1 MRCAG
6 CPKPNRSLSSAVR
19 HLLRLELHA
28 LLHVLG
34 FAVLVLPH
42 ALVILL
48 SLAPLPLAVSFACL
62 WCFLGNLLHDWHTPD
77 QIQHRM
83 LDGNMQVLSTTWSSR
98 RICCRRSTGLC
109 LSMSTYD
116 FRSPSLSIST

>member
-42 ALVILL
+42 EFVIPF
-48 SLAPLPLAVSFACL
+48 SLAPFPLTLSFACL
-62 WCFLGNLLHDWHTPD
+62 SCLLGVPLLRLVVNTELNP
-77 QIQHRM
+77 
-83 LDGNMQVLSTTWSSR
+83 MQCAQR
-98 RICCRRSTGLC
+98 
-109 LSMSTYD
+109 
-116 FRSPSLSIST
+116 